1 MYEEVF
7 YSKFLSANRW
17 RWIMYTYKI
26 CVMARQVGLY
36 YKTFSSKHEV
46 LEFLTELRD
55 HTVPKRNELT

>member
-1 MYEEVF
+1 
-7 YSKFLSANRW
+7 
-17 RWIMYTYKI
+17 MYTYKI
-26 CVMARQVGLY
+26 SVMARQVGLY